1 MKKFLLAAQTLL
13 LLFAAAPNV
22 QAQKSYDLKNSRRD
36 AVPKRSA

>member
-1 MKKFLLAAQTLL
+1 MKKILFAVQTLL
-13 LLFAAAPNV
+13 LLAAAPNV